1 MTILYRH
8 YDVNRTDY
16 VMGIKDIE
24 HVATTKDY
32 EKEINCICCER
43 TVKFGD
49 CYTSRRYYSASGLWG
64 LWVCPECYKKE
75 WEEQREYDKK
85 MKEEEENEND

>member
-1 MTILYRH
+1 MIVKYRH
-8 YDVNRTDY
+8 YEVNRIDY
-16 VMGIKDIE
+16 VTGIKDIE
-24 HVATTKDY
+24 YVWSTTDY
-32 EKEINCICCER
+32 DKEINCICCER

-49 CYTSRRYYSASGLWG
+49 CYTSRRYYNVSGLWG
-64 LWVCPECYKKE
+64 LWVCPECYKQE